1 MIVSSRLFDPVTVVN
16 YVDYIES
23 TGTQHIDTGIQ
34 ASSVLRVVCDISGF
48 PKSKH
53 SQAVFGGR
61 TSANSADLFGFLA
74 AQDLGAYRADYGAVK
89 SAYAADYSGRFTIDM
104 NRNVTTCTDG
114 PTVTATTAQFTSTNH
129 IFLFAYN
136 TNGSPQNRA
145 TGVRLYSCKIYENDE
160 LVRDFRPCLNS
171 EGEACLYDKIT
182 KAYFHNA
189 GTGSFTAG

>member
-1 MIVSSRLFDPVTVVN
+1 M
-16 YVDYIES
+16 
-23 TGTQHIDTGIQ
+23 
-34 ASSVLRVVCDISGF
+34 
-48 PKSKH
+48 
-53 SQAVFGGR
+53 
-61 TSANSADLFGFLA
+61 
-74 AQDLGAYRADYGAVK
+74 K

-160 LVRDFRPCLNS
+160 LVRDFRAVPGPGRRSVLVRQSYKDVFLECRDRVLHS
-171 EGEACLYDKIT
+171 GVT
-182 KAYFHNA
+182 R
-189 GTGSFTAG
+189 